1 MTEKGKN
8 KMLRGAVFTIT
19 GGILWGFSGTCGQYL
34 MQHKGADAG
43 WLTVVRMICAGVIL
57 LAVGFWRERDSM
69 IGIWKNRED
78 AFRLVL
84 FAICGLM
91 FCQFSYMKAIFYS
104 NSGTATILQY
114 LGPVL
119 IMVISCV
126 MAGKLPNKWEV
137 LAIVLA
143 LTGTFLIA
151 THGNIK
157 NMALTPKGLA
167 WGLTSAVSVSLY
179 TMLPVR
185 IMKKWGSIPGVGYGM
200 VIGGIVLG
208 LGTRFWNQTVPLDG
222 SGLAALAAIILLG
235 TAIAFTLYL
244 TGVKEIGAVKGS
256 MLASVEPVS
265 STVCMVVWLHS
276 AFVAMDLAGFLCIF
290 ATIFLLA
297 KE

>member
-1 MTEKGKN
+1 
-8 KMLRGAVFTIT
+8 
-19 GGILWGFSGTCGQYL
+19 
-34 MQHKGADAG
+34 
-43 WLTVVRMICAGVIL
+43 
-57 LAVGFWRERDSM
+57 M

-185 IMKKWGSIPGVGYGM
+185 IMKKWGSIPVVGYGM
-200 VIGGIVLG
+200 VIGGNLSSR
-208 LGTRFWNQTVPLDG
+208 LAPAFGTRP
-222 SGLAALAAIILLG
+222 S
-235 TAIAFTLYL
+235 
-244 TGVKEIGAVKGS
+244 
-256 MLASVEPVS
+256 
-265 STVCMVVWLHS
+265 H
-276 AFVAMDLAGFLCIF
+276 
-290 ATIFLLA
+290 
-297 KE
+297 

>member
-1 MTEKGKN
+1 
-8 KMLRGAVFTIT
+8 
-19 GGILWGFSGTCGQYL
+19 
-34 MQHKGADAG
+34 
-43 WLTVVRMICAGVIL
+43 
-57 LAVGFWRERDSM
+57 M

-185 IMKKWGSIPGVGYGM
+185 IMKKWGSIPVVGYGM

-265 STVCMVVWLHS
+265 STVC
-276 AFVAMDLAGFLCIF
+276 IF

>member
-1 MTEKGKN
+1 
-8 KMLRGAVFTIT
+8 
-19 GGILWGFSGTCGQYL
+19 
-34 MQHKGADAG
+34 
-43 WLTVVRMICAGVIL
+43 
-57 LAVGFWRERDSM
+57 
-69 IGIWKNRED
+69 
-78 AFRLVL
+78 
-84 FAICGLM
+84 
-91 FCQFSYMKAIFYS
+91 MKAIFYS

-114 LGPVL
+114 LGQVL
-119 IMVISCV
+119 IMIISCV
-126 MAGKLPNKWEV
+126 IAGKLPNKREV
-137 LAIVLA
+137 LAIALA

-185 IMKKWGSIPGVGYGM
+185 IMKKWGSIPVVGYGM
-200 VIGGIVLG
+200 IIGGIVLG

-265 STVCMVVWLHS
+265 STV
-276 AFVAMDLAGFLCIF
+276 
-290 ATIFLLA
+290 
-297 KE
+297 

>member
-1 MTEKGKN
+1 
-8 KMLRGAVFTIT
+8 
-19 GGILWGFSGTCGQYL
+19 
-34 MQHKGADAG
+34 
-43 WLTVVRMICAGVIL
+43 
-57 LAVGFWRERDSM
+57 
-69 IGIWKNRED
+69 
-78 AFRLVL
+78 
-84 FAICGLM
+84 M

-143 LTGTFLIA
+143 LTGTLLIA

-167 WGLTSAVSVSLY
+167 WGLTSASVSPVHHASGTDHEKMGKHSGGRLRHGY
-179 TMLPVR
+179 RRNCLP
-185 IMKKWGSIPGVGYGM
+185 
-200 VIGGIVLG
+200 G
-208 LGTRFWNQTVPLDG
+208 LGTRFWNQTGPLDG

>member
-104 NSGTATILQY
+104 NSA
-114 LGPVL
+114 
-119 IMVISCV
+119 
-126 MAGKLPNKWEV
+126 
-137 LAIVLA
+137 
-143 LTGTFLIA
+143 
-151 THGNIK
+151 
-157 NMALTPKGLA
+157 
-167 WGLTSAVSVSLY
+167 TSAYV
-179 TMLPVR
+179 
-185 IMKKWGSIPGVGYGM
+185 
-200 VIGGIVLG
+200 
-208 LGTRFWNQTVPLDG
+208 F
-222 SGLAALAAIILLG
+222 
-235 TAIAFTLYL
+235 
-244 TGVKEIGAVKGS
+244 
-256 MLASVEPVS
+256 
-265 STVCMVVWLHS
+265 
-276 AFVAMDLAGFLCIF
+276 
-290 ATIFLLA
+290 
-297 KE
+297 